1 MNGMDMS
8 REEEMN
14 LFSAAR
20 KMWSCGTDMLRRR
33 PHQSTDPEHTVNT
46 TNEVSNPPMDQQIR
60 KACITGD
67 LNLCKHLILRNPDML
82 LSLNPLGNNC
92 LHLAAMLGHEKLA
105 ELIWSSAP
113 SLFSGTNNDGE
124 TPLMAAI
131 MAANAELSAN
141 MLTAASRHLQSDLEE
156 GKPLNEM
163 LLKVDV
169 QHGDNVL
176 HHAIRNGF
184 EDLAVRLL
192 DVEPRLSEQVNQ
204 TAESPM
210 FMAARK
216 RFAKVVE
223 RLLKIPSSA
232 DSGPAKYTALHAA
245 VSAGYTDITK
255 QLLKG
260 RPALAYY
267 VAENNSTP
275 LIIAVFNN
283 DLETIKLFLEH
294 DANMPYVMDER
305 VPAPIL
311 WAATQGW
318 VAAAKM
324 IISACP
330 DSAYATNKNSAN
342 ALHIAIQ
349 SEHQEFVDFILQTPQ
364 LHRLVNQPNKDGDL
378 PLHLAAQLCNPE
390 ILRSLL
396 SHKGQDYTAVSLK
409 NFNAVDLTFGQDQKL
424 KTLKWTESIT
434 LLLSVIPSDWRTSAA
449 DAAKR
454 KIEKQ
459 AIQEVK
465 SLTQR
470 DTSNTSLVAA
480 LLATI
485 TFAAAFTP
493 PGGFD
498 NDPNSKTPGLPIF
511 VKNAWFQVFMISDS
525 IAMCS
530 SLAVAFLCVLATWE
544 DLDYLLN
551 YRKTTRALMWCAYSA
566 TAVAFGTG
574 LFTVVAPK
582 SLWLA
587 TFILAICGILPFFSK
602 IIGDLPKLLLCLR
615 LRTQFRSDF
624 LPNV

>member
-1 MNGMDMS
+1 MSGMDMS
-8 REEEMN
+8 PEEDMN
-14 LFSAAR
+14 LFSVAR
-20 KMWSCGTDMLRRR
+20 KVWSCGTDMLKRR

-60 KACITGD
+60 KACNTG
-67 LNLCKHLILRNPDML
+67 NLKLCEHLILRNPDIL
-82 LSLNPLGNNC
+82 FSLTPLGNNC
-92 LHLAAMLGHEKLA
+92 LHLAAMLGHAKLA
-105 ELIWSSAP
+105 ELIWSSKP
-113 SLFSGTNNDGE
+113 SLLSDTNNDGE

-131 MAANAELSAN
+131 MAGNAELSSN
-141 MLTAASRHLQSDLEE
+141 MLTAAAQHLQSNLEE
-156 GKPLNEM
+156 GQPLNEM

-169 QHGDNVL
+169 KHGDNVL
-176 HHAIRNGF
+176 HHAIRSGF

-192 DVEPRLSEQVNQ
+192 NVEPRLSEQVNQ
-204 TAESPM
+204 TEESPM

-216 RFAKVVE
+216 RSAKVVE
-223 RLLKIPSSA
+223 RLLKIPFSA
-232 DSGPAKYTALHAA
+232 DSGPANNTALYAA

-255 QLLKG
+255 QLLRG
-260 RPALAYY
+260 RPALACH
-267 VAENNSTP
+267 VANTTLN
-275 LIIAVFNN
+275 IAVTNN
-283 DLETIKLFLEH
+283 DLEAIKILLEH
-294 DANMPYVMDER
+294 DPNMPYVMNEGIAR
-305 VPAPIL
+305 PIHI
-311 WAATQGW
+311 AAVLGF
-318 VAAAKM
+318 VDAAKM

-330 DSAYATNKNSAN
+330 DSAYVTNPHSLN
-342 ALHIAIQ
+342 ALHLAVVH
-349 SEHQEFVDFILQTPQ
+349 ERQEFVDFILRTPQ
-364 LHRLVNQPNKDGDL
+364 LHRLINQPTKEGDL
-378 PLHLAAQLCNPE
+378 PLHLAAKSCSPE

-396 SHKGQDYTAVSLK
+396 SHKGQDYTAVNLQNS
-409 NFNAVDLTFGQDQKL
+409 NAVDVTFRQDHKL

-434 LLLSVIPSDWRTSAA
+434 LLLSVIPSDWRSHAA
-449 DAAKR
+449 DEAKR
-454 KIEKQ
+454 KIKKQ

-470 DTSNTSLVAA
+470 DSSNTSMVAA

-498 NDPNSKTPGLPIF
+498 NDPNSKTLGLPIF
-511 VKNAWFQVFMISDS
+511 VKNASFQVFMISDS

-530 SLAVAFLCVLATWE
+530 SLAVTFLCVLATWE

-574 LFTVVAPK
+574 MFTVVAPK

-587 TFILAICGILPFFSK
+587 TFILVICGILPFFSK
-602 IIGDLPKLLLCLR
+602 IIGEFPKMLVRLR

-624 LPNV
+624 LPVV

>member
-1 MNGMDMS
+1 MSGMDMS

-14 LFSAAR
+14 LFSVAG
-20 KMWSCGTDMLRRR
+20 KVWSCGTNMLRRR

-46 TNEVSNPPMDQQIR
+46 TIEVSNPPMDQQIQ
-60 KACITGD
+60 KACNAGD
-67 LNLCKHLILRNPDML
+67 LNLCKHLILQKPDIL
-82 LSLNPLGNNC
+82 FSLNPLGNNC
-92 LHLAAMLGHEKLA
+92 LHLAAMLGHAKLA
-105 ELIWSSAP
+105 EFIWSRAP
-113 SLFSGTNNDGE
+113 SLFSGTNNIGE

-131 MAANAELSAN
+131 MAANSELSSN
-141 MLTAASRHLQSDLEE
+141 MLTTASQHLQSDLEE

-169 QHGDNVL
+169 KHGDNVL

-192 DVEPRLSEQVNQ
+192 DIEPRLSEQVNK

-216 RFAKVVE
+216 RFVKVVE

-232 DSGPAKYTALHAA
+232 DSGPTKYTALHTA
-245 VSAGYTDITK
+245 VSDGYTDITK

-267 VAENNSTP
+267 VAENNTTP
-275 LIIAVFNN
+275 LSIAVINN
-283 DLETIKLFLEH
+283 DLEIIKMLLEH

-305 VPAPIL
+305 VPSPIL
-311 WAATQGW
+311 PAATQGW
-318 VAAAKM
+318 VEAAKM

-330 DSAYATNKNSAN
+330 DSAYATNKHYYN
-342 ALHIAIQ
+342 ALHLAINN
-349 SEHQEFVDFILQTPQ
+349 ERQEFVDFILRTPQ
-364 LHRLVNQPNKDGDL
+364 LHRLINQPDENGEL
-378 PLHLAAQLCNPE
+378 PLHHAARLCNPE

-409 NFNAVDLTFGQDQKL
+409 NLNAVDMTFGQDQKL

-434 LLLSVIPSDWRTSAA
+434 LVLSAIPSDWRISAGYE
-449 DAAKR
+449 AKK
-454 KIEKQ
+454 KIKNQ

-470 DTSNTSLVAA
+470 YTANTSLVAA

-498 NDPNSKTPGLPIF
+498 SDPNSKTPGLPIF
-511 VKNAWFQVFMISDS
+511 VKNVSFQVFMISDS

-587 TFILAICGILPFFSK
+587 TLILLICCILPFFSK
-602 IIGDLPKLLLCLR
+602 IIGDWPNMSLR
-615 LRTQFRSDF
+615 LRLGSQFRSDF
-624 LPNV
+624 VPSV

>member
-1 MNGMDMS
+1 MSCKDMS
-8 REEEMN
+8 GEEEMN
-14 LFSAAR
+14 LFSVVR
-20 KMWSCGTDMLRRR
+20 KVSSCGTDMLRTR
-33 PHQSTDPEHTVNT
+33 PHQSTDPEHIVNT
-46 TNEVSNPPMDQQIR
+46 TNEVSNPPMDLQIR
-60 KACITGD
+60 KACNTGD
-67 LNLCKHLILRNPDML
+67 LKLCKHLILQNPDIL
-82 LSLNPLGNNC
+82 FSLNHLGNNC
-92 LHLAAMLGHEKLA
+92 LHLAMMLGNAKLA
-105 ELIWSSAP
+105 ELIWASAP

-131 MAANAELSAN
+131 MAANAELSSN
-141 MLTAASRHLQSDLEE
+141 MLTAASQHLQSDLEE
-156 GKPLNEM
+156 GKPLSEM

-169 QHGDNVL
+169 KHGDNVL
-176 HHAIRNGF
+176 HHAIRNSF

-192 DVEPRLSEQVNQ
+192 DIEPRLSEQVNK
-204 TAESPM
+204 TGESPM
-210 FMAARK
+210 YMAARK

-223 RLLKIPSSA
+223 RLLEIPSSA
-232 DSGPAKYTALHAA
+232 DSGPTKYTALHAA
-245 VSAGYTDITK
+245 ISAGYTDITK

-275 LIIAVFNN
+275 LHIAVINN
-283 DLETIKLFLEH
+283 DLEIIKILLEH
-294 DANMPYVMDER
+294 DANMPYTMDER
-305 VPAPIL
+305 VPGPFL
-311 WAATQGW
+311 
-318 VAAAKM
+318 VAAFQGCVEAAEM

-330 DSAYATNKNSAN
+330 DSAYATNKVSAN
-342 ALHIAIQ
+342 ALHIAI
-349 SEHQEFVDFILQTPQ
+349 EKERQEFVDFILRTPH
-364 LHRLVNQPNKDGDL
+364 LHRLINQPNQNGEL
-378 PLHLAAQLCNPE
+378 PLLHAAKLCDPE

-396 SHKGQDYTAVSLK
+396 SHKGQDYTAVNLQGL
-409 NFNAVDLTFGQDQKL
+409 NAVDVTFGQDQKL

-434 LLLSVIPSDWRTSAA
+434 LLLSVIPSDWRISAA
-449 DAAKR
+449 DETKK
-454 KIEKQ
+454 KIKNQ

-470 DTSNTSLVAA
+470 YISNTSLVAA

-511 VKNAWFQVFMISDS
+511 VKNASFQVFMISDS

-551 YRKTTRALMWCAYSA
+551 YRGTTRALMWCAYSA

-587 TFILAICGILPFFSK
+587 TFILVMCCILPFFSK
-602 IIGDLPKLLLCLR
+602 IIGDWPKMLLFLR
-615 LRTQFRSDF
+615 LGRQFRSDF
-624 LPNV
+624 VPIV